1 MAKAIEIEAARREVL
16 ARVRLMAAEE
26 VALAEALGRRLAA
39 DAVAEAP
46 FPPFDNSAM
55 DGFAVRAADVAGASA
70 DSPVALTIVDESRAG
85 HPAASALGAGQAIA
99 ISTGAMLPAGA
110 DAVVRVED
118 TARGSAT
125 PSGPTGAETA
135 VPVEDTV
142 RGSATATGPL
152 GANAVA
158 RAGDTTRSPATPTGP
173 GGADAGPPRSPAGTA
188 GRVLIRAA
196 VAAGAN
202 VRRAGDDI
210 SAGEAV
216 LRAGA
221 ELGAAELG
229 ALATIGLDP
238 VPVRRRPRVAVLT
251 SGDELT
257 PPGRPLGPGAIRD
270 SNSRTVAALARLA
283 GAEVVSVDWT
293 PDEPEATR
301 AALGRALEADVA
313 IVCGGISVGEHDHV
327 KAALAELGAEEVF
340 WRVALKPGGPT
351 WFGTRGETLAFG
363 LPGNPVSVMVTFLTF
378 ARPALIAMAGG
389 EPASRRTTARLGA
402 AYEKPTDRA
411 HAVRCRLELDER
423 GWVAWP
429 LPRQGS
435 HVLTSMLT
443 ADALALVPTACAGL
457 AAGDTVDVEI
467 LDRASMGR

>member
-1 MAKAIEIEAARREVL
+1 MARAIEIEAARREVL
-16 ARVRLMAAEE
+16 ARVRLLPVEE
-26 VALAEALGRRLAA
+26 VGLGEALGRVLAA
-39 DAVAEAP
+39 DAVADGP
-46 FPPFDNSAM
+46 FQPFDNSAM
-55 DGFAVRAADVAGASA
+55 DGFAVRAEDVASGSA
-70 DSPVALTIVDESRAG
+70 ESPAALRIVDESRAG
-85 HPAASALGAGQAIA
+85 RPAARTLAADEAIA

-118 TARGSAT
+118 TRR
-125 PSGPTGAETA
+125 E
-135 VPVEDTV
+135 
-142 RGSATATGPL
+142 
-152 GANAVA
+152 
-158 RAGDTTRSPATPTGP
+158 GD
-173 GGADAGPPRSPAGTA
+173 
-188 GRVLIRAA
+188 RVLVGFAIS
-196 VAAGAN
+196 AGAN
-202 VRRAGDDI
+202 VRRAGEDI
-210 SAGEAV
+210 AGGETV

-221 ELGAAELG
+221 ELGPAELG

-270 SNSRTVAALARLA
+270 SNSRTVPGLARLA
-283 GAEVVSVDWT
+283 GAEIVAVDWA

-301 AALGRALEADVA
+301 AALERALDADVVV
-313 IVCGGISVGEHDHV
+313 VCGGVSVGEHDHV
-327 KAALAELGAEEVF
+327 KGALADLGAEEVF

-351 WFGTRGETLAFG
+351 WFGTCGETLVFG

-378 ARPALIAMAGG
+378 VRPALIAMAGG
-389 EPASRRTTARLGA
+389 DPAARRVMARLGA
-402 AYEKPTDRA
+402 DYEKPTDRA

-435 HVLTSMLT
+435 HVLTSMLA
-443 ADALALVPTACAGL
+443 ADALALVPTESPGL
-457 AAGDTVDVEI
+457 AAGAPVEVEL

>member
-1 MAKAIEIEAARREVL
+1 MATPIAIDSARREVL
-16 ARVRLMAAEE
+16 ARVRPTAVEE
-26 VALAEALGRRLAA
+26 VGLDQALGRRLAV
-39 DAVAEAP
+39 DAVADGP
-46 FPPFDNSAM
+46 FQPFDNSAM
-55 DGFAVRAADVAGASA
+55 DGFAVRAGDVGGAERDA
-70 DSPVALTIVDESRAG
+70 PVALSVVDESRAG
-85 HPAASALGAGQAIA
+85 HPAERALGSGEAIA

-118 TARGSAT
+118 TERAGGEIRG
-125 PSGPTGAETA
+125 A
-135 VPVEDTV
+135 VAAD
-142 RGSATATGPL
+142 ATGPL
-152 GANAVA
+152 
-158 RAGDTTRSPATPTGP
+158 RD
-173 GGADAGPPRSPAGTA
+173 
-188 GRVLIRAA
+188 RVLIH
-196 VAAGAN
+196 VAAPLGAN
-202 VRRAGDDI
+202 VRRAGEDI
-210 SAGEAV
+210 AAGETV

-221 ELGAAELG
+221 ELGPAELG

-238 VPVRRRPRVAVLT
+238 APVHRRPRVAVVS

-257 PPGRPLGPGAIRD
+257 PPREPLGPGGIRD
-270 SNSRTVAALARLA
+270 SNSRTVPALARLA

-313 IVCGGISVGEHDHV
+313 IVCGGVSVGEHDHV
-327 KAALAELGAEEVF
+327 KAALAELGAERVF

-378 ARPALIAMAGG
+378 VRPALIAMAGG
-389 EPASRRTTARLGA
+389 DPATRRTTARLGA

-411 HAVRCRLELDER
+411 HAVRCRLELDDR

-435 HVLTSMLT
+435 HVLTSMLA
-443 ADALALVPTACAGL
+443 ADALALVPTESPGL
-457 AAGDTVDVEI
+457 AAGDTVEVEL

>member
-16 ARVRLMAAEE
+16 ARARPTAVEE
-26 VALAEALGRRLAA
+26 VGLDQALGRRLAV
-39 DAVAEAP
+39 DAVADGP
-46 FPPFDNSAM
+46 FQPFDNSAM
-55 DGFAVRAADVAGASA
+55 DGFAVRAEDVAAASA
-70 DSPVALTIVDESRAG
+70 AAPAALSVVDESRAG
-85 HPAASALGAGQAIA
+85 HPAERAVGAGEAIA
-99 ISTGAMLPAGA
+99 ISTGAVLPAGA

-118 TARGSAT
+118 TEREA
-125 PSGPTGAETA
+125 
-135 VPVEDTV
+135 
-142 RGSATATGPL
+142 
-152 GANAVA
+152 
-158 RAGDTTRSPATPTGP
+158 
-173 GGADAGPPRSPAGTA
+173 GGADAVAPARSEVAPGPGG
-188 GRVLIRAA
+188 GRVLVRAA
-196 VAAGAN
+196 VATGAN
-202 VRRAGDDI
+202 VRRAGEDI
-210 SAGEAV
+210 AAGETV

-221 ELGAAELG
+221 ELGPAELG

-238 VPVRRRPRVAVLT
+238 APVHRRPRVAVLV

-257 PPGRPLGPGAIRD
+257 PPGEPLGPGAIRD
-270 SNSRTVAALARLA
+270 SNSRTVPGLARLA

-313 IVCGGISVGEHDHV
+313 IVCGGVSVGEHDHV
-327 KAALAELGAEEVF
+327 KAALGELGAEEVF

-378 ARPALIAMAGG
+378 VRPALIAMAGG
-389 EPASRRTTARLGA
+389 DPGSRRVTARLGA
-402 AYEKPTDRA
+402 DYDKPTDRA

-435 HVLTSMLT
+435 HVLTSMLA
-443 ADALALVPTACAGL
+443 ADALALVPTETASL
-457 AAGDTVDVEI
+457 AAGDAVEVEI